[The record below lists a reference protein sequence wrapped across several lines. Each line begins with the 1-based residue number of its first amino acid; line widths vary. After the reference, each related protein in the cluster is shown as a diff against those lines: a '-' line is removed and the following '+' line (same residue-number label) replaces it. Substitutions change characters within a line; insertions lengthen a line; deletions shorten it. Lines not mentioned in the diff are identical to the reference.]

1 MFLPDTNNAQ
11 TSGAWCMVNMRG
23 VSFSPK
29 TIVCGVALIMT
40 GLSLLIVIPHPL
52 SYQAPPNVLLLSL
65 SIILAC
71 SLTIMFGAWVLTS
84 SPLEMFLWALVIITL
99 WAYLLLLP
107 ILLLPLTQEVLPVVI
122 GFSSLPLVVQYV
134 CYFRLKNKRVRD
146 AKGAKR

>member
-1 MFLPDTNNAQ
+1 MFLPDTNNAP

-29 TIVCGVALIMT
+29 RIVFGVALIMT

-65 SIILAC
+65 SIILAY
-71 SLTIMFGAWVLTS
+71 SLTIMFGVWVLTS
-84 SPLEMFLWALVIITL
+84 SSIEMFLWALVIITL

-122 GFSSLPLVVQYV
+122 GFSSLPLVVLYV

-146 AKGAKR
+146 TKGAQR